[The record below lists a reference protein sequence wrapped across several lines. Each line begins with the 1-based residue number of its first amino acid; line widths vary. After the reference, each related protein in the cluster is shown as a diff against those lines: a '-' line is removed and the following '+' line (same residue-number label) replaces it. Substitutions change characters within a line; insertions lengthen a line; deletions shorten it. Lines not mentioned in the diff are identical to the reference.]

1 MTNSIIDAS
10 IEHFLVN
17 ENDSVKK
24 VFEKIEQNTFGVVFV
39 VNSQGILLG
48 SISDGDIRRAIISLG
63 FPALTI
69 KNLCNYSVFSENIKN
84 LLDKRSRI
92 ELTIQTLKAVPL
104 TNDDNKIVSI
114 LVPERPTKVKQNAD
128 FIIMAGGR
136 GTRLFPLTQDTPKPM
151 LIIKGKPM
159 IEHIVD
165 KAIKDGFENI
175 IVSVNYKKE
184 QIIDYL
190 QDGSNWGV
198 NIQYIEEDK
207 PLGTAG
213 ALSLWKSDAPYLV
226 VTNCD
231 IFTDLNYLGVLNFTK
246 EKNAIATM
254 AVYNFT
260 TDIDFGVVEVD
271 GFKITG
277 FREKPKLSHL
287 VNSGVY
293 CLRRDAIDYISLNNF
308 LDMPTLFSLLA
319 DDGHQTYVMP
329 MFESWADIGRHEDLE
344 TIRS

>member
-1 MTNSIIDAS
+1 MTNSIIELS
-10 IEHFLVN
+10 KEQFLVN
-17 ENDSVKK
+17 ENDPIKK
-24 VFEKIEQNTFGVVFV
+24 VFEKIDQNTFGIVFV
-39 VNSQGILLG
+39 VNSHDILLG

-63 FPALTI
+63 FPALKI
-69 KNLCNYSVFSENIKN
+69 KNLCNYNVFSERKKN
-84 LLDKRSRI
+84 LPENWSRI
-92 ELTIQTLKAVPL
+92 ESSIQTLRAVPL

-114 LVPERPTKVKQNAD
+114 LVPERLTKVKQDAD

-136 GTRLFPLTQDTPKPM
+136 GTRLFPLTEDTPKPM

-159 IEHIVD
+159 IEHIVY

-190 QDGSNWGV
+190 QDGSKWGV

-213 ALSLWKSDAPYLV
+213 ALSLWKADAPYLV

-231 IFTDLNYLGVLNFTK
+231 IITDLSYLDVLNFTK

-254 AVYNFT
+254 AVYNLT

-287 VNSGVY
+287 INSGVY
-293 CLRRDAIDYISLNNF
+293 CLRRDAMNYINLNNF

-344 TIRS
+344 NIRS